1 MQIQQI
7 GAERVI
13 VLNSEEVVLPKL
25 AASATV
31 NVWQHADGRRCLYVQ
46 KNGEPEEIPA
56 TKGWVRLSAL
66 DLPAAEG
73 MHATDAR
80 IQEIK
85 DRLYEIDMCSVRPV
99 RAWVA
104 GLSSA
109 EDKERLR
116 VLETEAAELRSELAD
131 L

>member
-13 VLNSEEVVLPKL
+13 ALNGEEVVLPKL

-31 NVWQHADGRRCLYVQ
+31 NVWQHADSRCCLYVQ

-56 TKGWVRLSAL
+56 TKGWIKLSVL
-66 DLPAAEG
+66 ELPAAEG
-73 MHATDAR
+73 VHAADAR
-80 IQEIK
+80 MQEIK
-85 DRLYEIDMCSVRPV
+85 ARLYEIDMCSVRPV
-99 RAWVA
+99 RAWIA

-109 EDKERLR
+109 EDKARLE
-116 VLETEAAELRSELAD
+116 VLEMESVGLRSELAE